1 MSKSRQGFTVIEVLV
16 SMAILG
22 LLVAVLLPAVQQSR
36 ESARRIQCRNNLK
49 QFGIAIADFQ
59 SSQGVFPTGT
69 VKAGTVQSENAMWR
83 LLPSL
88 GYPDV
93 RAELI
98 TTFNSGIPP
107 THLPVCA
114 IPLFK
119 CPSDTL
125 HVGSYGNSNYLMN
138 DGTKFRD
145 YERTNG
151 YRQTMLRDT
160 RPGDVTDGMSQT
172 AAMAERLVVLNGL
185 TEAQMQQDAK
195 RYLWFTQTRYSA
207 ATQTL
212 LAVKECRENRTT
224 PFPQY
229 VVAGM
234 SFYQDN
240 HMGYDHLMLPN
251 EVGCYNGP
259 EDFSTNNYYLIPA
272 NSQHVGGVHMLLLDG
287 SVHFVSDHIDETVWR
302 AIGTINGQESVSTGF

>member
-1 MSKSRQGFTVIEVLV
+1 MHSHQRGFTVTEVLV
-16 SMAILG
+16 SMAIVG

-59 SSQGVFPTGT
+59 SAQGVFPTGT
-69 VKAGTVQSENAMWR
+69 VKAGTVQCENAMWR

-93 RAELI
+93 REDLI
-98 TTFNSGIPP
+98 TTFNSGVPP
-107 THLPVCA
+107 TRLPVCA

-125 HVGSYGNSNYLMN
+125 HDGPFGFSNYLMN

-145 YERTNG
+145 SERTNG
-151 YRQTMLRDT
+151 YRQAMLRDT
-160 RPGDVTDGMSQT
+160 RPNDITDGLSQT
-172 AAMAERLVVLNGL
+172 TAMAERLVVIRGL
-185 TEAQMQQDAK
+185 TEAGMKQDAK
-195 RYLWFTQTRYSA
+195 RYLWFTQTRYSGPNE
-207 ATQTL
+207 TL
-212 LAVKECRENRTT
+212 LAVKECREHRTT

-229 VVAGM
+229 RAAGM
-234 SFYQDN
+234 SFYQDE

-302 AIGTINGQESVSTGF
+302 AIGTINGHEAVSTGF